1 MAEQIK
7 ILVTGAS
14 GFIGSFL
21 CEEGLKRGWNVWAG
35 LRNTSSRR
43 WLQSEWLNVQT
54 LSLGNPAEL
63 ARQLQAF
70 KQAHGKWDYII
81 HAAGATK
88 CKDAADFE
96 RVNYQGT
103 VHLVEQL
110 RRLDMSPRLFL
121 YVSSLSVLGPIREP
135 QDNGG
140 TWEPLS
146 ATDTPQPNTAYGRS
160 KLLAEQ
166 FLQGLG
172 SDFPSAIFRPTGVYG
187 PRERD
192 YFLMAQSIKQH
203 IDFAAGLQP
212 QLLTFV
218 YVRDVVGSLCAAID
232 GVEGGLCAQ
241 IAGRIFHL
249 SDGQAYPSRTFSD
262 LLQQALG
269 VGWVAHVKAPL
280 WLLWAV
286 CSVSESWA
294 RLWGKASTL
303 NGDKYRILRQRNWL
317 CDIEPLRQVLGYEP
331 QWPLERG
338 VKEAVAWYIEN
349 KWL

>member
-21 CEEGLKRGWNVWAG
+21 CEEGLRRGYGVWAG
-35 LRNTSSRR
+35 LRSTSSRR

-54 LSLGNPAEL
+54 LSLGNPDEL
-63 ARQLQAF
+63 AKQLASF
-70 KQAHGKWDYII
+70 KQSHGKWDYII

-103 VHLVEQL
+103 VNLVEQL
-110 RRLDMSPRLFL
+110 RQLDMAPRLFL

-135 QDNGG
+135 QESGG
-140 TWEPLS
+140 TWQPLT

-172 SDFPSAIFRPTGVYG
+172 RDFPSAIFRPTGVYG

-192 YFLMAQSIKQH
+192 YFLMAKSIKGH
-203 IDFAAGLQP
+203 IDFAVGLQP
-212 QLLTFV
+212 QQLTFV
-218 YVRDVVGSLCAAID
+218 YVRDVVGSLFAAID
-232 GVEGGLCAQ
+232 GVEEGRGAQ
-241 IAGRIFHL
+241 IAGQIFHL
-249 SDGQAYPSRTFSD
+249 SDGQAYSSRTFSD
-262 LLQQALG
+262 LLQKAMG
-269 VGWVAHVKAPL
+269 VGWVMHVKAPL
-280 WLLWAV
+280 WLLKAV
-286 CSVSESWA
+286 CSVSEWWA

-303 NGDKYRILRQRNWL
+303 NGDKYRIMRQRNWL
-317 CDIEPLRQVLGYEP
+317 CDIDPLRRVLGYEP

-338 VKEAVAWYIEN
+338 VGEAVAWYIEN